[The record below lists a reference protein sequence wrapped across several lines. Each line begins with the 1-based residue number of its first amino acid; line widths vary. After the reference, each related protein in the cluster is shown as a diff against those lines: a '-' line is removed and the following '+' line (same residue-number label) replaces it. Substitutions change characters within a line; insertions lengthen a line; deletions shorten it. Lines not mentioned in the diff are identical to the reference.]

1 MVEQPHN
8 LHFVFDSSST
18 MKLRGTV
25 LFGNSLNSKL
35 FVVVKSC
42 RQVNRS
48 EITLANFFNWL
59 VYVMEILLI

>member
-1 MVEQPHN
+1 
-8 LHFVFDSSST
+8 

-35 FVVVKSC
+35 FVVVKSSS
-42 RQVNRS
+42 QVNRS